1 MRGLSVSDAA
11 AIVGGELHGSDN
23 SDSEILGVAID
34 SRKVEAGFM
43 FAALKGERV
52 DGHDYMNKAFELG
65 AACCIAERVPENVT
79 GTVIVVPNVA
89 AALKTLAEH
98 YRKRF
103 DIPVIGIAGS
113 VGKTTAKEMVA
124 SVLSRKYNVLKT
136 EKNLNNELGVP
147 LTIFRIEPEHEVAVI
162 EMGISGFGE
171 MTALARIAQPT
182 VAVFTVIGHAHLEF
196 LHDLEGVF
204 RAKTEMLAFMP
215 EYGTVIY
222 NGDDAMLRKLACPQR
237 LVSYGLGED
246 CAVRAADIEQLP
258 DGRIRCRI
266 SYNGRSIKAE
276 IPAYGQHMVYAAL
289 EGAAV
294 GIEYGLTD
302 DEIIRGIAAYQP
314 VGSRANVVRTARY
327 TVIDDCYNANP
338 DSTAAALRSMATLP
352 AGRRVAIL
360 GNMGELGPD
369 AAALHRETGVCAAK
383 AGVSLVITCGDLA
396 REIAAGAAEADPSVQ
411 TASFAALDELL
422 ASLPELVRPGDCVL
436 VKASHSMA
444 FERIVQALT
453 QN

>member
-162 EMGISGFGE
+162 EMGISDFGE
-171 MTALARIAQPT
+171 MSRLAKMVRPT
-182 VAVFTVIGHAHLEF
+182 MAVYTLIGHAHLER
-196 LHDLEGVF
+196 LHDRSGVLK
-204 RAKTEMLAFMP
+204 AKTEMLDYMP
-215 EYGTVIY
+215 DDSTLFL
-222 NGDDAMLRKLACPQR
+222 NGDDDLLSTLDCRQRKVLYGTCANADVKAENICSDR
-237 LVSYGLGED
+237 LNELSCDIVSGERRIHVTVPSYG
-246 CAVRAADIEQLP
+246 
-258 DGRIRCRI
+258 
-266 SYNGRSIKAE
+266 S
-276 IPAYGQHMVYAAL
+276 HMVYAAL

-294 GIEYGLTD
+294 GIEMGLTD
-302 DEIIRGIAAYQP
+302 DEISAGVAAYET
-314 VGSRANVVRTARY
+314 VGRRANVIDTGYITLV
-327 TVIDDCYNANP
+327 DDCYNANP
-338 DSTAAALRSMATLP
+338 DSVMCAIDSLKTIN
-352 AGRRVAIL
+352 GRKV
-360 GNMGELGPD
+360 
-369 AAALHRETGVCAAK
+369 
-383 AGVSLVITCGDLA
+383 
-396 REIAAGAAEADPSVQ
+396 
-411 TASFAALDELL
+411 
-422 ASLPELVRPGDCVL
+422 
-436 VKASHSMA
+436 
-444 FERIVQALT
+444 
-453 QN
+453 

>member
-1 MRGLSVSDAA
+1 MRGLSVSDSA

-34 SRKVEAGFM
+34 SRKVEAGFI

-79 GTVIVVPNVA
+79 GTVIVVPDVA

-162 EMGISGFGE
+162 EMGISDFGE
-171 MTALARIAQPT
+171 MSRLAKMVRPT
-182 VAVFTVIGHAHLEF
+182 MAVYTLIGHAHLER
-196 LHDLEGVF
+196 LHDRSGVLK
-204 RAKTEMLAFMP
+204 AKTEMLDYMP
-215 EYGTVIY
+215 DDSTLFL
-222 NGDDAMLRKLACPQR
+222 NGDDDLLSTLDCRQRKVLYGTRANADVKAENICSDR
-237 LVSYGLGED
+237 LNELSCDIVSGESIHVTVPSYG
-246 CAVRAADIEQLP
+246 
-258 DGRIRCRI
+258 
-266 SYNGRSIKAE
+266 S
-276 IPAYGQHMVYAAL
+276 HMVYAAL

-294 GIEYGLTD
+294 GIEMGLTD
-302 DEIIRGIAAYQP
+302 DEISAGVAAYET
-314 VGSRANVVRTARY
+314 VGRRANVIDTGYITLV
-327 TVIDDCYNANP
+327 DDCYNANP
-338 DSTAAALRSMATLP
+338 DSVMCAIDSLKTINGRKVCILGDMLEMGENKEELHAQVGRYASDNGVDLLLTVGELSRYTCTAAEEISSLHFETNA
-352 AGRRVAIL
+352 
-360 GNMGELGPD
+360 ELIS
-369 AAALHRETGVCAAK
+369 K
-383 AGVSLVITCGDLA
+383 
-396 REIAAGAAEADPSVQ
+396 
-411 TASFAALDELL
+411 
-422 ASLPELVRPGDCVL
+422 LPELIKKGDTVL
-436 VKASHSMA
+436 VKASHSMK
-444 FERIVQALT
+444 FDEISEALKLLK
-453 QN
+453 

>member
-162 EMGISGFGE
+162 EMGISDFGE
-171 MTALARIAQPT
+171 MSRLAKMVRPT
-182 VAVFTVIGHAHLEF
+182 MAVYTLIGHAHLER
-196 LHDLEGVF
+196 LHDRSGVLK
-204 RAKTEMLAFMP
+204 AKTEMLDYMP
-215 EYGTVIY
+215 DDSTLFL
-222 NGDDAMLRKLACPQR
+222 NGDDDLLSTLDCRQRKVLYGTCANADVKAENICSDR
-237 LVSYGLGED
+237 LNELSCDIVSGERRIHVTVPSYG
-246 CAVRAADIEQLP
+246 
-258 DGRIRCRI
+258 
-266 SYNGRSIKAE
+266 S
-276 IPAYGQHMVYAAL
+276 HMVYAAL

-294 GIEYGLTD
+294 GIEMGLTD
-302 DEIIRGIAAYQP
+302 DEISAGVAAYET
-314 VGSRANVVRTARY
+314 VGRRANVIDTGYITLV
-327 TVIDDCYNANP
+327 DDCYNANP
-338 DSTAAALRSMATLP
+338 DSVMCAIDSLKTIN
-352 AGRRVAIL
+352 GRKVCIL
-360 GNMGELGPD
+360 GDMLEMGRTRKSFMP
-369 AAALHRETGVCAAK
+369 K
-383 AGVSLVITCGDLA
+383 SAGTPPITVLTCC
-396 REIAAGAAEADPSVQ
+396 SQ
-411 TASFAALDELL
+411 SASFQDIPA
-422 ASLPELVRPGDCVL
+422 R
-436 VKASHSMA
+436 
-444 FERIVQALT
+444 RQRR
-453 QN
+453 

>member
-162 EMGISGFGE
+162 EMGISDFGE
-171 MTALARIAQPT
+171 MSRLAKMVRPT
-182 VAVFTVIGHAHLEF
+182 MAVYTLIGHAHLER
-196 LHDLEGVF
+196 LHDRSGVLK
-204 RAKTEMLAFMP
+204 AKTEMLDYMP
-215 EYGTVIY
+215 DDSTLFL
-222 NGDDAMLRKLACPQR
+222 NGDDDLLSTLDCRQRKVLYGTCANADVKAENICSDR
-237 LVSYGLGED
+237 LNELSCDIVSGERRIHVTVPSYG
-246 CAVRAADIEQLP
+246 
-258 DGRIRCRI
+258 
-266 SYNGRSIKAE
+266 S
-276 IPAYGQHMVYAAL
+276 HMVYAAL

-294 GIEYGLTD
+294 GIEMGLTD
-302 DEIIRGIAAYQP
+302 DEISADIAAYET
-314 VGSRANVVRTARY
+314 VGRRANVIDTGYITLV
-327 TVIDDCYNANP
+327 DDCYNANP
-338 DSTAAALRSMATLP
+338 DSVMCAIDSLKTINGRKVCILGDMLEMGENKEELHTQVGRYASDNGVDLLLTVGELSRYTCTAAEEISSLHFETNA
-352 AGRRVAIL
+352 
-360 GNMGELGPD
+360 ELIS
-369 AAALHRETGVCAAK
+369 K
-383 AGVSLVITCGDLA
+383 
-396 REIAAGAAEADPSVQ
+396 
-411 TASFAALDELL
+411 
-422 ASLPELVRPGDCVL
+422 LPELIKKGDTVL
-436 VKASHSMA
+436 VKASHSMK
-444 FERIVQALT
+444 FDEISEALKLLK
-453 QN
+453 